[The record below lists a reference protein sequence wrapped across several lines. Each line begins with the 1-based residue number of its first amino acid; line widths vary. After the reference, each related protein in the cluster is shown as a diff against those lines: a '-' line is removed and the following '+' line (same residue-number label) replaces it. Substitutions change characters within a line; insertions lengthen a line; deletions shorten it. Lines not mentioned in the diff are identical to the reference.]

1 MGVREDISVT
11 SIQRQARNK
20 QYSLRAISNPY
31 RFDRMTKKPTYIAE
45 EAARLKQIYQER
57 KKQDPSLSQDKVA
70 EDCGWSSQSVVS
82 QYMTGKIPLN
92 ISALISLSRTL
103 RFAPESVSPR
113 LAETLAQANNVQI
126 DTAPTNGRWHQ
137 NTTDMGSAG
146 RLLPVI
152 GYEEAVAFFEA
163 DDGTPRKEPEDWVE
177 AGGPAGPRAFILRVE
192 GRSMEPDFKAGDKVV
207 IDPDMPWKSGDFVVA
222 KRDIDKAV
230 SLKQISLEGGES
242 YLYATNPDWPERVV
256 KVSDGWS
263 VYGRA
268 RRKIV
273 DL

>member
-1 MGVREDISVT
+1 
-11 SIQRQARNK
+11 
-20 QYSLRAISNPY
+20 
-31 RFDRMTKKPTYIAE
+31 MTKKPTYIAE
-45 EAARLKQIYQER
+45 ESSRLKKIYQER

-82 QYMTGKIPLN
+82 QYMTGRIPLN
-92 ISALISLSRTL
+92 ISALISLSRAL

-113 LAETLAQANNVQI
+113 LAETLAQASSAQI
-126 DTAPTNGRWHQ
+126 DTTPTNGHWHR

-152 GYEEAVAFFEA
+152 GYEEAVAFLEA
-163 DDGTPRKEPEDWVE
+163 DDGTQRIETEEWVE

-207 IDPDMPWKSGDFVVA
+207 IDPEMPWKSGDFVVA
-222 KRDIDKAV
+222 KRVTDKAV
-230 SLKQISLEGGES
+230 SLKQISQEGGEL

-256 KVSDGWS
+256 KASDEWL
-263 VYGRA
+263 VIGRA

>member
-1 MGVREDISVT
+1 MGVRADISVT